1 MRLSLIIRVENATRF
16 VTPMY
21 DKVKLWLDVCKA
33 WGESSRLVNLLS
45 DAKEQIDL
53 HTGEIK
59 SFGNINGLRVGVYP
73 SGVMIEGSLPKYL
86 HGGSNLFPIGRHDTE
101 DAIGKLSD
109 ALGLHVDGAKVVA
122 LEFGTNF
129 LMRHKPSAYLDRM
142 GEMPRRYRH
151 RFCTDTLYYKHRG
164 KLQSDIFTFYDKMI
178 EAKTNGMTIPKGFE
192 DANFL
197 RVELRL
203 KGGIARQMGVA
214 QVQASTLHDR
224 TFYHRLMAKYIETY
238 FSIKKLKTQNA
249 SFMAEIRTPKDAVD
263 GFMGLLM
270 AKVGQGQ
277 QEIDAYLAELKA
289 NNIFKDRVS
298 YQRVRDMLYKAA
310 SKASLT
316 TKDELVAELDDA
328 FTTLKA
334 NGN

>member
-1 MRLSLIIRVENATRF
+1 
-16 VTPMY
+16 MY
-21 DKVKLWLDVCKA
+21 DKIVIWK
-33 WGESSRLVNLLS
+33 SRMGDEYPHLLTLLS
-45 DAKEQIDL
+45 DAKEQTDL
-53 HTGEIK
+53 ETGEIK
-59 SFGNINGLRVGVYP
+59 VYGSLQGMRVGIYP
-73 SGVMIEGSLPKYL
+73 TSIRIDGSLPKFLYE
-86 HGGSNLFPIGRHDTE
+86 GGNVIPLNRHTTE
-101 DAIGKLSD
+101 EALKKLSD
-109 ALGLHVDGAKVVA
+109 ALQINLEDARVSS
-122 LEFGTNF
+122 LEFGANF
-129 LMRHKPSAYLDRM
+129 LVRHKPSAYLDRM

-151 RFCTDTLYYKHRG
+151 RFCADTLYYKHKG
-164 KLQSDIFTFYDKMI
+164 KQQPDIFTFYDKMI
-178 EAKTNGMTIPKGFE
+178 EAKTNGMTIPQGFE

-224 TFYHRLMAKYIETY
+224 TFYHRLMAKYIDTY

>member
-1 MRLSLIIRVENATRF
+1 
-16 VTPMY
+16 MY
-21 DKVKLWLDVCKA
+21 DKIVLWKDCRVRDEA
-33 WGESSRLVNLLS
+33 PHLVTLLT
-45 DAKEQIDL
+45 DAKEQTDL
-53 HTGEIK
+53 ETGEQKTYGSIK
-59 SFGNINGLRVGVYP
+59 GMRVGIYP
-73 SGVMIEGSLPKYL
+73 SAIRIEGSLPKFLYD
-86 HGGSNLFPIGRHDTE
+86 GSNILPLNRHTTE
-101 DAIGKLSD
+101 EAIKKLSD
-109 ALGLHVDGAKVVA
+109 ALQINIEDARVSSI
-122 LEFGTNF
+122 EFGANF
-129 LMRHKPSAYLDRM
+129 LVRHKPSAYLDRM

-151 RFCTDTLYYKHRG
+151 RFCADTLYYKHKG
-164 KLQSDIFTFYDKMI
+164 KMQPDTYCLYDKVAD
-178 EAKTNGMTIPKGFE
+178 AKAKGMPIPQGFE
-192 DANFL
+192 DSNFL

-203 KGGIARQMGVA
+203 NGSIAKQMGVA
-214 QVQASTLHDR
+214 EVQASTLYDR
-224 TFYHRLMAKYIETY
+224 VFYNKLRKRYIDTY

>member
-1 MRLSLIIRVENATRF
+1 
-16 VTPMY
+16 MY
-21 DKVKLWLDVCKA
+21 DKIVIWKGRKGD
-33 WGESSRLVNLLS
+33 EYPHLVTLLE
-45 DAKEQIDL
+45 DAKEQTDL
-53 HTGEIK
+53 ETGEIK
-59 SFGNINGLRVGVYP
+59 VYGSLQGMRVGIYP
-73 SGVMIEGSLPKYL
+73 TAIRIDGSLPKFLYE
-86 HGGSNLFPIGRHDTE
+86 GGNVIPLNRHTTE
-101 DAIGKLSD
+101 EAIKKLSD
-109 ALGLHVDGAKVVA
+109 ALQINLEDARVSS
-122 LEFGTNF
+122 LEFGANF
-129 LMRHKPSAYLDRM
+129 LVRHKPSAYLDRM

-151 RFCTDTLYYKHRG
+151 RFCADTLYYKHKG
-164 KLQSDIFTFYDKMI
+164 KQQPDIFTFYDKMI
-178 EAKTNGMTIPKGFE
+178 EAKTNGMTIPQGFE

-224 TFYHRLMAKYIETY
+224 TFYHRLMAKYIDTY